1 MSDKAKKS
9 ATELRKTEELPV
21 QQAAP
26 TRALSPFEE
35 LDRMFESLV
44 PRGWLRPWRWER
56 PSFSDLLQ
64 LEFQGPRVDV
74 IDREDEVLVKAE
86 IPGVTKDDLEVS
98 VDESTVTI
106 KGQTSHEEKEE
117 KGDYYRS
124 EIRRG
129 AFSRTIA
136 LPREVDASE
145 AKATFKDGILEL
157 SLPKVAKSKRVA
169 VKVE

>member
-1 MSDKAKKS
+1 MSGKAKKS
-9 ATELRKTEELPV
+9 ATELRMTEELPV

-64 LEFQGPRVDV
+64 FEFQGPRVDV

-86 IPGVTKDDLEVS
+86 IPGVSKDDLEVS